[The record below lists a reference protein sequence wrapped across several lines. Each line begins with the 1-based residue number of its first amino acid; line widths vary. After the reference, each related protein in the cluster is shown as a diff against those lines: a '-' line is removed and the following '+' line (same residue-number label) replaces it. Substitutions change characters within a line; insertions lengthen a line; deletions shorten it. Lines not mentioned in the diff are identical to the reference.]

1 MTPDEAIKDLENSL
15 AVLWENYPQHRKD
28 AVRLGLE
35 ALKFRLRWE
44 QQEGE
49 DDFPL
54 LPGETKD

>member
-1 MTPDEAIKDLENSL
+1 MTLVEAIAISKD
-15 AVLWENYPQHRKD
+15 Y
-28 AVRLGLE
+28 RLDHHSFPADKIGKAMKLGEE
-35 ALKFRLRWE
+35 AMNFRLRWE